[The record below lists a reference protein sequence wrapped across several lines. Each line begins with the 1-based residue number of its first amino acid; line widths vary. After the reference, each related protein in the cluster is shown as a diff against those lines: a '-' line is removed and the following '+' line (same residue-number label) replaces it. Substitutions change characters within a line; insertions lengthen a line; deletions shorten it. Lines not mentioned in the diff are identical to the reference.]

1 MNNKKVIEP
10 QRGDNIYLAFE
21 RGSLKRLHK
30 IYTEEVIKF
39 NVEKIVSHMFSVTL
53 RPKVDN

>member
-21 RGSLKRLHK
+21 RGSLKPLHK

-39 NVEKIVSHMFSVTL
+39 NVEKLYHICSVS
-53 RPKVDN
+53 P